1 MKIKEKYRSF
11 YYATMDEVPEPR
23 IDPKKTALL
32 LVDLQNEFVL
42 RDFGE
47 ALQFKAAGEWD
58 RWVPFHDRLD
68 DIVIPN
74 NKKLLDFFR
83 RNRMTVTYGRIACL
97 REDGEDRSPV
107 QKSEGWNGMLL
118 PVNSYAA
125 QIIDPLKPQENEIVV
140 NKTTD
145 SVTTGTNYL
154 TLLQFMGIETVVV
167 TGIVTDQCVACT
179 VRGLADAGY
188 KVTCAVLVLPLCFI
202 YAEMTSMMPYA
213 GGQNIWVTNALGWNV
228 GFGACWLV
236 MLLYVMAMPTVAYG
250 IASMVGYLVPID
262 ALQTKIMA
270 AVILVVWFFLSNKE
284 MKLLARLQNILFWST
299 LAVSLAASLIFVFS
313 GHWSFQ
319 TMEPIFP
326 NGFSGYTAAVALLIM
341 KFVGFDLIPQLS
353 EEAKFPKKDLWKAF
367 VGSLGCTVLIYG
379 MAVVGVGGIVTTDRI
394 INTDIVD
401 PPGGRPDRHALAG
414 RGHRGHGRPHLHHHP
429 VLLLAERL
437 PHPLRRG
444 QAAPDDPP
452 LCHAQPKRPASDR
465 QHRGGHPVHLFHRLC
480 PRRVGELHL
489 CHLRPGGRLRLPAGG
504 GVLPQAAQHPPRVA
518 PSLPHQG
525 GRPAGGPGRRLLR
538 MGDLHLRH
546 RHRLGSLGGPHH
558 LRGAGRGPVGLRQS
572 HAEAG
577 PRQLGARGALPRHG
591 GPAGG
596 VTRGSVQA
604 VAKGV
609 SLLRQP
615 QTGYAPE
622 HSSGAYPV

>member
-1 MKIKEKYRSF
+1 MENGLRKELKLSGMI
-11 YYATMDEVPEPR
+11 AM
-23 IDPKKTALL
+23 
-32 LVDLQNEFVL
+32 
-42 RDFGE
+42 
-47 ALQFKAAGEWD
+47 AAG
-58 RWVPFHDRLD
+58 
-68 DIVIPN
+68 
-74 NKKLLDFFR
+74 
-83 RNRMTVTYGRIACL
+83 
-97 REDGEDRSPV
+97 
-107 QKSEGWNGMLL
+107 GM
-118 PVNSYAA
+118 VAA
-125 QIIDPLKPQENEIVV
+125 WMVEIRYWFELSGVGSVV
-140 NKTTD
+140 
-145 SVTTGTNYL
+145 SL
-154 TLLQFMGIETVVV
+154 
-167 TGIVTDQCVACT
+167 
-179 VRGLADAGY
+179 
-188 KVTCAVLVLPLCFI
+188 VTCAVLVLPLCFI

-379 MAVVGVGGIVTTDRI
+379 MAVVGVGGIVTTDWI
-394 INTDIVD
+394 VNTDIVD
-401 PPGGRPDRHALAG
+401 PRVADLIGMHWLGVVIVVMGALTCITTLSSFWLSASRILYG
-414 RGHRGHGRPHLHHHP
+414 AAKQHQMTRRGHRH
-429 VLLLAERL
+429 RL
-437 PHPLRRG
+437 QR
-444 QAAPDDPP
+444 
-452 LCHAQPKRPASDR
+452 
-465 QHRGGHPVHLFHRLC
+465 HRLC

-489 CHLRPGGRLRLPAGG
+489 CHLRPGGGLRLPAGG
-504 GVLPQAAQHPPRVA
+504 GVLPQAAQRPPRVA
-518 PSLPHQG
+518 PPLPHQG
-525 GRPAGGPGRRLLR
+525 RRPAGRSGHRLLR

-546 RHRLGSLGGPHH
+546 RHRPGGLGGPHH

-596 VTRGSVQA
+596 VTRGSVQC

>member
-179 VRGLADAGY
+179 VRGLVDAGY

-262 ALQTKIMA
+262 ALPTKIMA

-401 PPGGRPDRHALAG
+401 PRVADLIGMHWLGVVIVVMGALTCITTLSSFWLSASRILYG
-414 RGHRGHGRPHLHHHP
+414 AAKQHQMTARFSKLNKN
-429 VLLLAERL
+429 
-437 PHPLRRG
+437 G
-444 QAAPDDPP
+444 QPQTANIVVGILSIYFTVFAPDEWVNYIYAIYG
-452 LCHAQPKRPASDR
+452 LAAGCVYLLVAVSF
-465 QHRGGHPVHLFHRLC
+465 L
-480 PRRVGELHL
+480 
-489 CHLRPGGRLRLPAGG
+489 RLRSTHPEWPRPYRIKAG
-504 GVLPQAAQHPPRVA
+504 
-518 PSLPHQG
+518 
-525 GRPAGGPGRRLLR
+525 LLC

-546 RHRLGSLGGPHH
+546 RHRLGGLGGPHH

-596 VTRGSVQA
+596 VTRGSVQC

-622 HSSGAYPV
+622 LCSGAYPV

>member
-188 KVTCAVLVLPLCFI
+188 KVICVVLVLPLCFI

-262 ALQTKIMA
+262 ALPTKIMA

-367 VGSLGCTVLIYG
+367 MGSLGCTVLIYG
-379 MAVVGVGGIVTTDRI
+379 MAVVGVGGIVTTDWI

-401 PPGGRPDRHALAG
+401 P
-414 RGHRGHGRPHLHHHP
+414 
-429 VLLLAERL
+429 
-437 PHPLRRG
+437 
-444 QAAPDDPP
+444 
-452 LCHAQPKRPASDR
+452 
-465 QHRGGHPVHLFHRLC
+465 
-480 PRRVGELHL
+480 
-489 CHLRPGGRLRLPAGG
+489 
-504 GVLPQAAQHPPRVA
+504 RVA
-518 PSLPHQG
+518 
-525 GRPAGGPGRRLLR
+525 
-538 MGDLHLRH
+538 DLIGMHW
-546 RHRLGSLGGPHH
+546 LG
-558 LRGAGRGPVGLRQS
+558 VVIVIM
-572 HAEAG
+572 
-577 PRQLGARGALPRHG
+577 GALTCITTLSSFWLSASRILYGAAKQHQM
-591 GPAGG
+591 
-596 VTRGSVQA
+596 TRRFATLNRNG
-604 VAKGV
+604 
-609 SLLRQP
+609 QP
-615 QTGYAPE
+615 QTANIVVGILSIYFTVFAPDEWVNYIYAIYGLAAGCVYLLVAVSFLRLRSAHPE
-622 HSSGAYPV
+622 WPRPYRIKAGVLLGVLGVAFCAWVIYTSAIATDLGAWVVLIIYAALGVALWAYAKAMQKRDPANWAPVELSPDTVGRQEE